1 MIDYF
6 NLSNNIEIY
15 YSYFIIIKRNP
26 FFQLLEVDLWSI
38 ILISLLISKFIS
50 TLLLLRRIKKMLF
63 KNYIFKVLSLFFL
76 SSQLSTSRTF

>member
-15 YSYFIIIKRNP
+15 YSYFIIVKRNP

-63 KNYIFKVLSLFFL
+63 KKLYIQNSFSLLSFL
-76 SSQLSTSRTF
+76 ATFNF

>member
-63 KNYIFKVLSLFFL
+63 KKLYIQNSFSLLSFL
-76 SSQLSTSRTF
+76 ATFNF